1 MSSFKDTFIVRFP
14 D

>member
-1 MSSFKDTFIVRFP
+1 MSSIKDTFIVRFP